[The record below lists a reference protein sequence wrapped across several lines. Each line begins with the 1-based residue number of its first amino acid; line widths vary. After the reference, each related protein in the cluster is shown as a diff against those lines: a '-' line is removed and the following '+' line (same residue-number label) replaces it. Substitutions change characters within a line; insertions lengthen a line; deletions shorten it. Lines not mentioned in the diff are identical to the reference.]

1 MALWRISRMWRGDRM
16 KLSEMEELLKDLAPV
31 MREFVS
37 TSIDKAV
44 DGIRSE
50 IKLRNEQY
58 NARLTAL
65 EAGQK
70 SLADEYQG
78 GWRKSRTYQ
87 RGALVTHKGSLW
99 LADCD
104 SSKEPSTSGDFKLV
118 SKGGQPP
125 RAV

>member
-1 MALWRISRMWRGDRM
+1 M
-16 KLSEMEELLKDLAPV
+16 KMNEMEALLKDLAPV
-31 MREFVS
+31 IREFVA
-37 TSIDKAV
+37 TSIDKAG

-70 SLADEYQG
+70 SLADAYEG
-78 GWRKSRTYQ
+78 GWRKSRTYE
-87 RGALVTHKGSLW
+87 RGVLVTHKSSLW

-104 SSKEPSTSGDFKLV
+104 SSSEPGTCGDFKLI

-125 RAV
+125 RAA